1 MLRNPESLGQSD
13 QYGYDPESS
22 DARLFIPSK
31 EQAGLFG
38 DELLPLSHRIPEALP
53 ETLSLQLEGVEDD
66 KEGNVQQGEFER
78 HDLSELNTVV
88 QQRKI
93 YEDIDILA
101 NNIKE
106 EGLLIHPLL
115 VARYTSEEQA
125 HAYLVAAYGTVGK
138 KIPPHERR
146 RLVDLRQSTHNR
158 TPCWYIVIAGH
169 RRLRALEMLEEESSV
184 VQIFDNMHPL
194 RALKVQVSENTSR
207 LPKDF
212 ERAEQNGDLWS
223 VDKALE
229 PKLTVEQF
237 AKRVG
242 HRADVIRRDLLYY
255 GLPDELKNLVI
266 PRGQED
272 TGHGNTRVAS
282 QSLMPFRVA
291 SQLGRM
297 VEKGAPKHD
306 VLFLARRFWDEGLA
320 SEEAASKRVSEYLKA
335 FDQGNL
341 SMDSLF
347 NINAKETAKLKEK
360 REAAKR
366 FVGPLD
372 SAINYFLQV
381 AKAKEYGLP
390 TDQDGI
396 SYRAAAKRMRIL
408 SMVVKGLI
416 PDMKAHLT
424 QERRGEIERYL
435 SEWDELAKE
444 YGGIGPGVGIGV
456 DAMEMYLTK
465 EFNLEDDNQ

>member
-1 MLRNPESLGQSD
+1 MLRNPESSAQNGYAPPDSIDTGPFTPGPD
-13 QYGYDPESS
+13 QM
-22 DARLFIPSK
+22 
-31 EQAGLFG
+31 GLFEEG
-38 DELLPLSHRIPEALP
+38 LLPLSHRIPEAQP
-53 ETLSLQLEGVEDD
+53 ETLSLQLEGVEDV

-115 VARYTSEEQA
+115 IARYTSEEQA

-138 KIPPHERR
+138 KIPPNERR
-146 RLVDLRQSTHNR
+146 RLVDLRQSTHDGK
-158 TPCWYIVIAGH
+158 PCWYIVIAGH

-184 VQIFDNMHPL
+184 VQVFDNMHPL
-194 RALKVQVSENTSR
+194 RALKVQVSENTSK

-212 ERAEQNGDLWS
+212 ERAEQNGDLWA

-255 GLPDELKNLVI
+255 SLPDELKNLVV
-266 PRGQED
+266 PQGQED
-272 TGHGNTRVAS
+272 TGHGNTKVVS

-297 VEKGAPKHD
+297 VEKGVPKHD

-347 NINAKETAKLKEK
+347 NIKAEETAKLQNN
-360 REAAKR
+360 REAGKR
-366 FVGPLD
+366 FVVPFD
-372 SAINYFLQV
+372 SAIRFFIQV
-381 AKAKEYGLP
+381 AKAKQYGLP

-408 SMVVKGLI
+408 TMVVRDLI
-416 PDMKAHLT
+416 PEMRVHLT
-424 QERRGEIERYL
+424 KERRDEIERTMA
-435 SEWDELAKE
+435 EWEELAKE
-444 YGGIGPGVGIGV
+444 YGGIGSGVGIAN
-456 DAMEMYLTK
+456 DAMEMYLNK
-465 EFNLEDDNQ
+465 EFNLEENQ